1 MKKILYILAI
11 VSVLS
16 SCSDF
21 QKAMKSEDVATK
33 FKLGEALYNE
43 GKFFKA
49 NKLFVQIVPNYRGK
63 PQAEKL
69 MYMYSKSF
77 YEMEDY
83 VLAGYQFERF
93 EQAYANSEKVE
104 EAAYLG
110 AKSYYN
116 LSPVFTKEQSDTK
129 EALQKLQAFI
139 NKYPNSTYLSEAN
152 TLVKELEFKLEQ
164 KAFAI
169 AKQYN
174 HISDFKSSIKSFD
187 NFIVDFPGSS
197 LRKDDL
203 FYRLDSAYKLA
214 MNSVEVLKEER
225 LKIAESYLASYNAK
239 YTDEERAKD
248 LEIIKTELNESLQ
261 QYNTKS

>member
-11 VSVLS
+11 VSVIS

-21 QKAMKSEDVATK
+21 QSALKSEDVATK
-33 FKLGEALYNE
+33 FKLGEELYNE
-43 GKFFKA
+43 GKFLKA

-69 MYMYSKSF
+69 MYMYSKTF

-104 EAAYLG
+104 EASFLS

-116 LSPVFTKEQSDTK
+116 LSPVYTKEQSDTK
-129 EALQKLQAFI
+129 EALEKLQAFI

-164 KAFAI
+164 KAFGI

-174 HISDFKSSIKSFD
+174 HISDYKSSIKSFD
-187 NFIVDFPGSS
+187 NFIVDFPGST
-197 LRKDDL
+197 LRKDAL
-203 FYRLDSAYKLA
+203 YYRLDSAYRLA
-214 MNSVEVLKEER
+214 MNSVEKLKEER
-225 LKIAESYLASYNAK
+225 LKTAKSYLNSYNEK
-239 YTDEERAKD
+239 YADEEHIKD
-248 LEIIKTELNESLQ
+248 LEIIKSDLEESLQ